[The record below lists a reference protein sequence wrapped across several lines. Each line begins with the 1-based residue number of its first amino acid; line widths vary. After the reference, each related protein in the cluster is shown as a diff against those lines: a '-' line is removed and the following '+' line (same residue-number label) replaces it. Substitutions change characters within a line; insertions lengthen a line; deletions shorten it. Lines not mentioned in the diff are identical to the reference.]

1 MAKITAENRELFAS
15 KMQPYKDT
23 IDTVLE
29 KEKTFIAAMAQ
40 NEQANAYKRVE
51 LAEDMIYI
59 TTLYVLINN
68 LSVEI
73 LTTKNTDALNEGRK
87 SLYKAIIYLEETVSN
102 LIDAP
107 YAEYEDKVEQIADVP
122 LVKRYELVRKLG
134 LALRLVVDAF
144 GDNTKWRWAFVELQG
159 RFSTVA
165 KNMIPMKAALKIY
178 FDPRSANY
186 DTVVFY
192 FRLIKKMLGESA
204 DGYRDRYEL
213 STRRFDDIRLGINYL
228 AALRR
233 FHIMLEESAEAE
245 EVKKKALVWKTKM
258 EDDRKK
264 GISN

>member
-1 MAKITAENRELFAS
+1 MAKITAESREAFAV
-15 KMQPYKDT
+15 KMQPYKDL
-23 IDTVLE
+23 IDKVFE
-29 KEKTFIAAMAQ
+29 KEKNLLALMEKDSAGSS
-40 NEQANAYKRVE
+40 YKRML
-51 LAEDMIYI
+51 LAEDMIYV

-68 LSVEI
+68 LSVKI
-73 LTTKNTDALNEGRK
+73 LSTKGLDALNEGRK
-87 SLYKAIIYLEETVSN
+87 ALYKAIIYLEETVSN

-159 RFSTVA
+159 RFTTVA

>member
-134 LALRLVVDAF
+134 LALRLVVDALWNCK
-144 GDNTKWRWAFVELQG
+144 G
-159 RFSTVA
+159 
-165 KNMIPMKAALKIY
+165 AL
-178 FDPRSANY
+178 PR
-186 DTVVFY
+186 
-192 FRLIKKMLGESA
+192 
-204 DGYRDRYEL
+204 
-213 STRRFDDIRLGINYL
+213 
-228 AALRR
+228 
-233 FHIMLEESAEAE
+233 
-245 EVKKKALVWKTKM
+245 
-258 EDDRKK
+258 
-264 GISN
+264 

>member
-73 LTTKNTDALNEGRK
+73 LTTKNTDALNE
-87 SLYKAIIYLEETVSN
+87 
-102 LIDAP
+102 
-107 YAEYEDKVEQIADVP
+107 
-122 LVKRYELVRKLG
+122 ELVRKLG

-159 RFSTVA
+159 RFTTVA